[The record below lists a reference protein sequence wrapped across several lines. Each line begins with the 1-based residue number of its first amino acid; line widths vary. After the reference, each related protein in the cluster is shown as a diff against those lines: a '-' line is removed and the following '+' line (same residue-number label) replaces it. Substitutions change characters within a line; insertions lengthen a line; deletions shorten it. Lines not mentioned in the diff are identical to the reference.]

1 MLIIYKYKVNFKRF
15 MGEDKE
21 LLVWIKDGHLRKE
34 ILNILFNNKL
44 LPSEISKLLNK
55 HRASVSR
62 TLNLI
67 EKKGLIKH
75 TEAGSRTK
83 LYEITEK
90 GKAIF
95 KMVK

>member
-1 MLIIYKYKVNFKRF
+1 MDMDN
-15 MGEDKE
+15 DKE

-34 ILNILFNNKL
+34 ILNALLNNKL
-44 LPSEISKLLNK
+44 LPSEISKQLNK

-67 EKKGLIKH
+67 EKKGLIKY
-75 TEAGSRTK
+75 TEAGSRTR

-90 GKAIF
+90 GKSVL